1 MAAHEI
7 YTGIE
12 PGFPTPLRRAI
23 KKFLDERVQFRRVL
37 QSRKTATPGYGDF
50 STLFRHDNRERIA
63 ALCQPQGSSMPRAT
77 FADFGPLGRQWQM
90 HTESIHLCATDDD
103 RTVVPRGPGVKQT
116 AKKGFAH
123 PPAQVV
129 API

>member
-1 MAAHEI
+1 
-7 YTGIE
+7 
-12 PGFPTPLRRAI
+12 
-23 KKFLDERVQFRRVL
+23 
-37 QSRKTATPGYGDF
+37 
-50 STLFRHDNRERIA
+50 
-63 ALCQPQGSSMPRAT
+63 MPRAT

-103 RTVVPRGPGVKQT
+103 RTVVARGPGVKQT